1 MIWATLLFL
10 ISSYIHIPPENL
22 AAVLKLI
29 MQEQVASIDALIS
42 LDYICPCSLLKKTL
56 YTLFL
61 DPLYFLVLSHSIFSF
76 FFLGSRTS
84 SLWLWLGACPQVYP
98 LSPKSHMVEGILFG
112 LQLLPAMAQLTLQ
125 EVQGHVW
132 FSFS

>member
-98 LSPKSHMVEGILFG
+98 LSKVSYGGGDPFWVAAAPCHGSAHPPGSARAFRYVRIL
-112 LQLLPAMAQLTLQ
+112 
-125 EVQGHVW
+125 
-132 FSFS
+132 